1 MSRDETFETVYP
13 RYDFAPLVE
22 IAINL
27 GGALMRLASTVGR
40 NGRAGQHS
48 PVDAGMGH
56 TV

>member
-56 TV
+56 AA